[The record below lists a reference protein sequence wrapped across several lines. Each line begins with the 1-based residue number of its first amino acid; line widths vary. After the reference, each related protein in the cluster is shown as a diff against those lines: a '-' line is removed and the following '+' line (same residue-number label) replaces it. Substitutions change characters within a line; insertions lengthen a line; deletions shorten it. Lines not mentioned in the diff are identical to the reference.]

1 MKSVVNQVVACF
13 FIVSKRPRANKY
25 TIAKDLSVNRGTILV
40 PVWHLKDDEE
50 TNAEIR
56 KNFAAFYDKN
66 DKKTSARLGITL
78 EETNS
83 LEVIKEQDFVKKMEL
98 KRVRIMMHAYTM
110 YNNCRIY

>member
-40 PVWHLKDDEE
+40 PVWDLKDTEE

-56 KNFAAFYDKN
+56 KNFAAFYDK
-66 DKKTSARLGITL
+66 KEGARLGITL

-83 LEVIKEQDFVKKMEL
+83 MEVIKEQDFVKRMEL
-98 KRVRIMMHAYTM
+98 KRVRQYPRKSIGV
-110 YNNCRIY
+110 